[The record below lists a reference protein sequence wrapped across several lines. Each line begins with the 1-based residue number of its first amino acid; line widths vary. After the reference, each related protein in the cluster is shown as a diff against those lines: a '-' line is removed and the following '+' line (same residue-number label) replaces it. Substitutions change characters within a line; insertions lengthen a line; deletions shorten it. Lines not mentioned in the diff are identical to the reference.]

1 LAQAILAQGLIARTG
16 HACIMAPWLQSD
28 RSRWQPKYSAQHR
41 DGKCSTLAL
50 LGDFHTELMGELTAK
65 LDVHVNTLNNALV
78 LFKDRGA
85 PLPRQ
90 LSSQLRKL
98 DNMYKIARHL
108 DVKLLDG
115 IISEVRRTVSDFNV
129 KDNAQGKDGSFQDQQ
144 PLTFADVHLE
154 TLAAEASDTIFPDT
168 TVNVKAR
175 IQFEEEIITLDDL
188 PIGPSDIIEAV
199 PPDLPVLPE
208 AVQSPDLPAV
218 REAVQLPDQPVHEA
232 VQSPAL
238 PAVHEAD
245 SPESSGS
252 GWQQCKPRAKRTST
266 LQKVITADALC
277 FDDVTIYLDPKY
289 PKPRSR
295 AQLFQM
301 LDFIAK
307 SDMFCNCKERKKWD
321 RICRHVI
328 KNT

>member
-232 VQSPAL
+232 VQSSPGPPRAGRPMPAL
-238 PAVHEAD
+238 K
-245 SPESSGS
+245 PESELEPADPVVTAAAARASRVDLSGDRNAFWLF
-252 GWQQCKPRAKRTST
+252 GPETNAYGREDARIIDRARLSSATDAAVLRLVDAQS
-266 LQKVITADALC
+266 LMGKVL
-277 FDDVTIYLDPKY
+277 PEK
-289 PKPRSR
+289 
-295 AQLFQM
+295 
-301 LDFIAK
+301 
-307 SDMFCNCKERKKWD
+307 
-321 RICRHVI
+321 
-328 KNT
+328 